1 MTASRS
7 NLIVGL
13 LIGAAVASGIFALN
27 LSSRDDASGQAGGG
41 KQRKLKIAHSLA
53 TDHPVHKGIERFADR
68 LKALSGG
75 RITCEIYPSGQL
87 GNEVVCLERLQSGSL
102 DFAKVSTAPV
112 SNFIPV
118 MNVFSLPYLFDDEN
132 HYWNTLDGEIGT
144 DLLGRIQTKDSGEPS
159 GLYGIC
165 YFDAGSRNF
174 YSKEPIT
181 KPADLRGKTVRV
193 MKDPVAIAMIEA
205 MGGNPSP
212 MAFGELYSALQQG
225 NVQAAENN
233 PPSFVKSRHL
243 EVCKHFTF
251 DHHSRIP
258 DIFLA
263 SSTLW
268 DKLSDQEK
276 EWVHTAAR
284 EASAYQRKLW
294 KTGTEEALA
303 TMASSGVTIHRP
315 SLKPFQEASAPVISQ
330 FAKGEVAEYVKKI
343 RQKAIPQ
350 TKP

>member
-1 MTASRS
+1 MTASKS

-13 LIGAAVASGIFALN
+13 LIGSAIASGIFAFTLHKKEE
-27 LSSRDDASGQAGGG
+27 SGGG
-41 KQRKLKIAHSLA
+41 AEAGKRRELKIAHNLA
-53 TDHPVHKGIERFADR
+53 VDHPVHQGIERFADR

-75 RITCEIYPSGQL
+75 QITCEIFPSAQL
-87 GNEVVCLERLQSGSL
+87 GNETVCLERLQGGSL

-112 SNFIPV
+112 SNFVPV
-118 MNVFSLPYLFDDEN
+118 MNVFSLPYLFDNEE
-132 HYWNTLDGEIGT
+132 HYWQTLNGDIGN
-144 DLLGRIQTKDSGEPS
+144 DLLSSIETNDAGKNS
-159 GLYGIC
+159 GLVGIC

-174 YSKEPIT
+174 YSKEPIL
-181 KPADLRGKTVRV
+181 KPSDLRGKTVRV
-193 MKDPVAIAMIEA
+193 MRDPVAIAMIEA

-243 EVCKHFTF
+243 EVCNHFSF

-268 DKLSDQEK
+268 GKLSDQEK
-276 EWVHTAAR
+276 EWVRTAAR
-284 EASAYQRKLW
+284 EANAYQRELW
-294 KTGTEEALA
+294 KSGTDEALKE
-303 TMASSGVTIHRP
+303 MEKQGITIHRP
-315 SLKPFQEASAPVISQ
+315 SLKPFQEASAEVIKK
-330 FAKGEVAEYVKKI
+330 FAKGDVADYVEKI
-343 RQKAIPQ
+343 RSSAP
-350 TKP
+350 

>member
-1 MTASRS
+1 MSASKS

-13 LIGAAVASGIFALN
+13 LIGAALASGLFAYTLN
-27 LSSRDDASGQAGGG
+27 KKEESGGVAGSSQKRE
-41 KQRKLKIAHSLA
+41 LKIAHNLA
-53 TDHPVHKGIERFADR
+53 IDHPVHQGIQHFADR

-75 RITCEIYPSGQL
+75 QITCQIYPSAQL
-87 GNEVVCLERLQSGSL
+87 GSETVCLERLQSGSL

-112 SNFIPV
+112 SNFVPV
-118 MNVFSLPYLFDDEN
+118 MNVFSLPYLFDNEA
-132 HYWNTLDGEIGT
+132 HYWQTLNGEIGG
-144 DLLGRIQTKDSGEPS
+144 DLLESIQTNDAGKNS
-159 GLYGIC
+159 GLVGIC

-174 YSKEPIT
+174 YSKEPINQ
-181 KPADLRGKTVRV
+181 PSDLQGKTIRV
-193 MKDPVAIAMIEA
+193 MRDPVAIAMVEA

-233 PPSFVKSRHL
+233 PPSFVQSKHL
-243 EVCKHFTF
+243 EVCNHFSF

-276 EWVHTAAR
+276 EWVHTASR
-284 EASAYQRKLW
+284 EASLHQRQLW
-294 KTGTEEALA
+294 KSGTEEALK
-303 TMASSGVTIHRP
+303 TMAEQGIEIHRP
-315 SLKPFQEASAPVISQ
+315 SLKPFQEASAPVIEK
-330 FAKGEVAEYVKKI
+330 FAKGDVAEYVDRI
-343 RQKAIPQ
+343 RKLTP
-350 TKP
+350 